1 MDPGTSGART
11 TGVPEILRRIEKE
24 VTDGSLVGCLLESAP
39 EHTCKPQKSSDPR
52 KRENNRE
59 TSVCVLV
66 R

>member
-1 MDPGTSGART
+1 MDQEQAELARR
-11 TGVPEILRRIEKE
+11 GYLILRRIEKE
-24 VTDGSLVGCLLESAP
+24 ATDGSLVGCLLESVP

-52 KRENNRE
+52 KRGNNRE